1 MSTRKSRRQRDNSRR
16 RGRSPHLGLRRNRLR
31 QWNGIRVSQ
40 LLGAYSH
47 DPESLAR
54 CVRNFDSS
62 EIRSI
67 SEAVCVFEQATPFYN
82 VCKEVYESI
91 PWAAALNLY
100 GVTDNIFSGMSK
112 FHNGHGLHYTHT
124 MTLGIGDVL
133 LQSGMN
139 KNPEIHSQRCKVT
152 ISMFTQS
159 PSFRGLAAIHTLD
172 IRDIREEMHVKAQIE
187 LGGYTIA
194 ETSIV
199 GGCLGQHDLFV
210 SNPEHL
216 ASLAQPCGL
225 DTSPNFAHEFSYV
238 VRRLLMT
245 MVGRKWGEPVHDV
258 LSRLLF
264 EQEDGLH
271 YHGEYL
277 GEYFHEHHIEHH
289 HPGHH
294 PEHHSEHHED
304 HHEDHHDVHHD
315 VYDICDGSGSD
326 SECCEAR
333 WYAVEYV
340 SADAKIAQMI
350 FHYAVEP
357 EDIWRSVRYHLPWTE
372 VAELRQAIQILKQGA
387 DFYEATRRDRKMRSI
402 PWIDSVVVSKVSVH
416 VEREVKGS
424 HSCDY
429 TCNFKLD
436 NNDCALWIGGT
447 FSKTFASREFRQDW
461 KRSKVQ
467 ASNNFIAT
475 LCINGNTVKPLHG
488 QGRVNEGSILN
499 LVSLNRPFIRAICHE
514 EARMEEFAMQV
525 AHMLWELIKGTTNS
539 NSSFQRLVLLHRQSV
554 SPKSIVK
561 TKQRTGEG
569 KAWPPT
575 RTSKPSDLLS
585 LMQQ

>member
-31 QWNGIRVSQ
+31 QWNGTRVSQ
-40 LLGAYSH
+40 LLGAYAH

-67 SEAVCVFEQATPFYN
+67 SEAVSVFEQATPFYN
-82 VCKEVYESI
+82 VCKEVFESI

-100 GVTDNIFSGMSK
+100 DVTDNIFSGMSK
-112 FHNGHGLHYTHT
+112 FHHGHGLHFTHT

-133 LQSGMN
+133 LQSGMGN
-139 KNPEIHSQRCKVT
+139 NNPEIHRQRCKVT

-172 IRDIREEMHVKAQIE
+172 IGDIREEMHVKAQID
-187 LGGYTIA
+187 LGDHTIA

-210 SNPEHL
+210 SNPEDL

-225 DTSPNFAHEFSYV
+225 DTSPNFAHEFSYI

-245 MVGRKWGEPVHDV
+245 MVGRRWGEPAHDV

-264 EQEDGLH
+264 EQDDSLH

-277 GEYFHEHHIEHH
+277 GEYFHEHHNEHH
-289 HPGHH
+289 PDHGHSGHH
-294 PEHHSEHHED
+294 DENHSEN
-304 HHEDHHDVHHD
+304 HDE
-315 VYDICDGSGSD
+315 CDSSDSD

-340 SADAKIAQMI
+340 STDAQIAQII
-350 FHYAVEP
+350 FQYAVEP
-357 EDIWRSVRYHLPWTE
+357 EDIWRSVRYHLTWTD

-387 DFYEATRRDRKMRSI
+387 DFYEATRKDQKMRRI
-402 PWIDSVVVSKVSVH
+402 PWIDSVIASKVSTH
-416 VEREVKGS
+416 VEGEVKGS

-436 NNDCALWIGGT
+436 NNECALWIGGT
-447 FSKTFASREFRQDW
+447 FSKTLGSREFRQDW
-461 KRSKVQ
+461 KRRKDH
-467 ASNNFIAT
+467 ASNNFVAT
-475 LCINGNTVKPLHG
+475 LCINGHTAKPLQG
-488 QGRVNEGSILN
+488 QGRVSEGSMLN

-514 EARMEEFAMQV
+514 EARMEEFAIQV
-525 AHMLWELIKGTTNS
+525 AHMLWELIKGTTNNDS
-539 NSSFQRLVLLHRQSV
+539 NFQRLVLLKRQTV
-554 SPKSIVK
+554 SPRSIAK
-561 TKQRTGEG
+561 AMQRKGDG
-569 KAWPPT
+569 KARSPT
-575 RTSKPSDLLS
+575 PEKRTPNPIDRLSS